1 MDVLPL
7 LKKLVEVHAPS
18 GFEDAIRPLII
29 DELRNNVDEI
39 SIDSLGNVIAK
50 KCGKNTQ
57 GPKVMLCAHMDEVGF
72 IVKYIN
78 DEGFVFFEK
87 YGMIDDRILLAQRVK
102 IHTKKGPVCGVIGVK
117 AKHLLTPEES
127 ARPLLFRDM
136 WIDVGAQSRGEAGEL
151 GVRCGD
157 PVTFDRDLQVIGK
170 GNFVTG
176 RALDNR
182 LGLTV
187 LIQVMRELLNEEHE
201 ATVYAV
207 ASVMEEV
214 GARGAQTAAA
224 AINPNIAVALDVTH
238 GTDPAVTPMWS
249 AIKLGGGPS
258 IRLADIHWPTLQGCL
273 TPTWLKELV
282 LQVANEAQVPYQVD
296 VLSGTF
302 LDSSTIHTV
311 GRGVPSLGILIPRR
325 NGHTPAEVACLDDV
339 KNAVRL
345 VVAFIRRLTR
355 GGITEFP
362 MKIK

>member
-1 MDVLPL
+1 
-7 LKKLVEVHAPS
+7 
-18 GFEDAIRPLII
+18 
-29 DELRNNVDEI
+29 
-39 SIDSLGNVIAK
+39 
-50 KCGKNTQ
+50 
-57 GPKVMLCAHMDEVGF
+57 
-72 IVKYIN
+72 
-78 DEGFVFFEK
+78 
-87 YGMIDDRILLAQRVK
+87 
-102 IHTKKGPVCGVIGVK
+102 
-117 AKHLLTPEES
+117 
-127 ARPLLFRDM
+127 M
-136 WIDVGAQSRGEAGEL
+136 WIDVGAQSRGEAEEL

-157 PVTFDRDLQVIGK
+157 PITFDRDLRVIGK

-182 LGLTV
+182 LGLAV

-201 ATVYAV
+201 ATIYAV

-238 GTDPAVTPMWS
+238 GTDPAVTPKWS

-258 IRLADIHWPTLQGCL
+258 IRLADIYWPTLQGCL

-282 LQVANEAQVPYQVD
+282 LQVADEAHVPYQVD

-339 KNAVRL
+339 KNAVQL
-345 VVAFIRRLTR
+345 VVAFIRRLTKED
-355 GGITEFP
+355 ITGFP
-362 MKIK
+362 TKIK